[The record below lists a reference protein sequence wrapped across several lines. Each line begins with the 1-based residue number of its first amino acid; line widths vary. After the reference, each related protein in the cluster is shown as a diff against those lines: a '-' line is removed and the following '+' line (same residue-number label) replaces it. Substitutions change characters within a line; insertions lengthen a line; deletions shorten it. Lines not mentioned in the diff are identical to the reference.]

1 MDLRNVTYRT
11 FEPHLH
17 ETFSFDT
24 GEGPIELELVE
35 VERAREANVPEGL
48 PEPFSL
54 IFRGPSTPILGQ
66 DTYRIVHPVLGS
78 FEVFVV
84 PIVSRSENRHYQVT
98 FG

>member
-1 MDLRNVTYRT
+1 MDLRNVTFRT

-17 ETFSFDT
+17 ETFSFET
-24 GEGPIELELVE
+24 VEGSISLELVE
-35 VERAREANVPEGL
+35 VEPVRGARLPRGL
-48 PEPFSL
+48 REPFSL

-66 DTYRIVHPVLGS
+66 DTYRVEHPVLGS

-84 PIVSRSENRHYQVT
+84 PVVSRSEKRHYQVA